1 MASASQSSREIVRR
15 RGGLRMTGLQILL
28 SIEALNSI
36 SEQRMVDDR
45 QNPNWI
51 GAGAHRGIRHLFP
64 TGSTGARCFDFAYAT
79 PAGIVSSTSV
89 LESSSLHTA
98 SLPPMSLQRSCMP
111 GRP

>member
-1 MASASQSSREIVRR
+1 MASASQSSREILRR

-51 GAGAHRGIRHLFP
+51 GAGAHRGIRLLFP
-64 TGSTGARCFDFAYAT
+64 TGSTGARCLT
-79 PAGIVSSTSV
+79 LRTLLL
-89 LESSSLHTA
+89 LEW
-98 SLPPMSLQRSCMP
+98 
-111 GRP
+111 